1 MSLLGYYITF
11 LYKYFIKKKKR
22 VQSKEKKKSLNM
34 SNKDSRKII
43 FLKKEGRFNVSLKK
57 KSFYKFFLI
66 CVWLEVGKVEG

>member
-22 VQSKEKKKSLNM
+22 VQSKQKKKSLNV

-57 KSFYKFFLI
+57 KSLYKFFLI

>member
-22 VQSKEKKKSLNM
+22 VQSKEKIKSLNV

-43 FLKKEGRFNVSLKK
+43 FLKKKEGSMFH
-57 KSFYKFFLI
+57 
-66 CVWLEVGKVEG
+66 

>member
-11 LYKYFIKKKKR
+11 LYKYLIKKKKR
-22 VQSKEKKKSLNM
+22 VQSKGKKKSLNV

-57 KSFYKFFLI
+57 KMF
-66 CVWLEVGKVEG
+66 V

>member
-11 LYKYFIKKKKR
+11 LYKYYIKKKKR
-22 VQSKEKKKSLNM
+22 VQSKEKKKSLNV

-57 KSFYKFFLI
+57 KSLYKFFLI